1 MHYRC
6 LGWLILSLLLF
17 GCSDELTDLPFFTV
31 TTEPYDRQDVQLG
44 LLVLRGNLSDAEG
57 ELIDDHG
64 FFFSTD
70 SAAVEA
76 GDPSAV
82 LSPPLG
88 PRSSSGIFEDTTEP
102 LSEDTDYY
110 FRAYARK
117 GSRMVMG
124 QVEVFRL
131 GLDLSIEQVG
141 RRINETVHFQL
152 TLSGYDSLPIQDIG
166 YVLYQRKESGFEVIS
181 DSTSLGTAAVSAFS
195 VVFPDFNTDYKI
207 APYVKASRVYEGE
220 EYAIRIRDGWR
231 KFKSLPLYLAE
242 AAVVETPT
250 TSEIYVLGGYG
261 LSGTNDSVYTLD
273 HSMGSSPEQWDWQNS
288 GISCGYYRASVGGIG
303 FLDGETIYAGM
314 GLAGLE
320 GSARR
325 LLFSIEGTGNCF
337 SFVNPSFDNA
347 VVFEAAGKWY
357 IGTGRSDM
365 GNDPIPTAQFYTFDP
380 SASPISMEP
389 VTALPLWNNDVDLGI
404 FPRTSAVTFVADS
417 NRYVGSGR
425 AINIDLK
432 DFFRFCPPTSP
443 TDTVRW
449 EYVGSLP
456 DAAPARTEAIAFTV
470 DNRGFVGMGTTL
482 GGRYLADLWEFDPG
496 TKNWLEC
503 QPLPG
508 HPRASAVAFAV
519 EGWAIVCGGK
529 NGDELLNGCWLYE
542 PAQPE

>member
-1 MHYRC
+1 MRYYC
-6 LGWLILSLLLF
+6 LSLLGLSLLLF

-44 LLVLRGNLSDAEG
+44 FLVLRGNLSDTGG

-70 SAAVEA
+70 AAAVEA

-82 LSPPLG
+82 LSPSLG
-88 PRSSSGIFEDTTEP
+88 PRSSSGIFEDTTES

-124 QVEVFRL
+124 QLEVFRL
-131 GLDLSIEQVG
+131 GLDMSITQVG
-141 RRINETVHFQL
+141 QRINDTVHFQL

-181 DSTSLGTAAVSAFS
+181 DSTSLGTAAVSDFAI
-195 VVFPDFNTDYKI
+195 VFPDFNADYKI

-231 KFKSLPLYLAE
+231 RFKDLPLFLAE
-242 AAVVETPT
+242 AAVVETP
-250 TSEIYVLGGYG
+250 SKVYVLGGYD
-261 LSGTNDSVYTLD
+261 LSGTNDSVYALD
-273 HSMGSSPEQWDWQNS
+273 QSMGSSPEHWGWVDGNIFCNYQ
-288 GISCGYYRASVGGIG
+288 GSVGGIG
-303 FLDGETIYAGM
+303 FCEEGTIYAGM
-314 GLAGLE
+314 GL
-320 GSARR
+320 GSVSSNYSPP
-325 LLFSIEGTGNCF
+325 LFISGVNGSCF
-337 SFVNPSFDNA
+337 KLADSHFQNT
-347 VVFEAAGKWY
+347 VVFKAAEKWY
-357 IGTGRSDM
+357 IGTGHAVM
-365 GNDPIPTAQFYTFDP
+365 GGDLIQTAQFYTFDP
-380 SASPISMEP
+380 SASQISMEP
-389 VTALPLWNNDVDLGI
+389 VTALPLRINGVDLGI
-404 FPRTSAVTFVADS
+404 FPRESAVTFVADS

-425 AINIDLK
+425 ATNNDLK
-432 DFFRFCPPTSP
+432 DFFRFIPPASP

-456 DAAPARTEAIAFTV
+456 DAASGRTEAIAFTV
-470 DNRGFVGMGTTL
+470 NNRGFVGMGTAL
-482 GGRYLADLWEFDPG
+482 GNRYLTDLWEFDPDLG
-496 TKNWLEC
+496 WLEC

-508 HPRASAVAFAV
+508 APRASAVAFAV

-529 NGDELLNGCWLYE
+529 NADHRLRDCWLYE